1 VQPKDNL
8 VKTHVYRGG
17 ASKRVPLM
25 KVMAFLLF
33 LFLFSGYV
41 VSLTSCQKG
50 GAQGAGASG
59 AAETADEAERT
70 LSIFNGIIAAV
81 VLIGGSLFAIYCV
94 RRSSKARRWRKTG
107 IRRQVHRG

>member
-1 VQPKDNL
+1 MKRDAYPGKA
-8 VKTHVYRGG
+8 G
-17 ASKRVPLM
+17 KRVPLM
-25 KVMAFLLF
+25 KAMAFLLF
-33 LFLFSGYV
+33 LFLFSGYIISV
-41 VSLTSCQKG
+41 TSCRKG